1 MKETVNVNIASQ
13 AFTMDTEA
21 CEMLRSYLDDVAK
34 RLPEWDTE
42 TLNDIESGMAGI
54 FREYLPSPIMVVTA
68 DMVRRAISRMGRPSD
83 FGEPNTR
90 ADGSGPQQ
98 SDPRQRDPRQKKLYR
113 SRKNRSIAGV
123 CGGLADYLGADPTL
137 LRLVTL
143 FLILFGGLSIWA
155 YVILWVVIPEEPVA
169 KNTIF
174 EKS

>member
-13 AFTMDTEA
+13 AFTMDAEA
-21 CEMLRSYLDDVAK
+21 CEMLRGYLDDVAK

-54 FREYLPSPIMVVTA
+54 FREYLPSPMMVVTA
-68 DMVRRAISRMGRPSD
+68 EMVRRAISRMGRPSE
-83 FGEPNTR
+83 FGEPNT
-90 ADGSGPQQ
+90 AAGSSAPAEEPQ
-98 SDPRQRDPRQKKLYR
+98 PKKLRR
-113 SRKNRSIAGV
+113 SRRNRSIAGV
-123 CGGLADYLGADPTL
+123 CGGLAEYLGADATL

-155 YVILWVVIPEEPVA
+155 YVILWIAIPEEPVA

>member
-13 AFTMDTEA
+13 AFTMDAEA
-21 CEMLRSYLDDVAK
+21 CEMLRGYLDDVAK

-42 TLNDIESGMAGI
+42 TLNDIESGMAEI

-68 DMVRRAISRMGRPSD
+68 DMVRRAISRMGRPSE
-83 FGEPNTR
+83 FGEPNT
-90 ADGSGPQQ
+90 AAGSSAPAEEPQ
-98 SDPRQRDPRQKKLYR
+98 PKKLRR
-113 SRKNRSIAGV
+113 SRRNRSIAGV
-123 CGGLADYLGADPTL
+123 CGGLAEYLGADATL

-155 YVILWVVIPEEPVA
+155 YVILWIAIPEEPVA

>member
-13 AFTMDTEA
+13 AFTMDTDA
-21 CEMLRSYLDDVAK
+21 CEMLRGYLDDVRK

-54 FREYLPSPIMVVTA
+54 FREYLPSPVMVVTA
-68 DMVRRAISRMGRPSD
+68 DMVRRAINRMGRPSE
-83 FGEPNTR
+83 FGDPKGDERT
-90 ADGSGPQQ
+90 DPQQ
-98 SDPRQRDPRQKKLYR
+98 TPPKPRQLYR
-113 SRKNRSIAGV
+113 SRSNRSIAGV
-123 CGGLADYLGADPTL
+123 CGGLGEYLNADVTL

-155 YVILWVVIPEEPVA
+155 YIILWVVIPEAPA
-169 KNTIF
+169 GKNTIF

>member
-13 AFTMDTEA
+13 AFTMDTDA
-21 CEMLRSYLDDVAK
+21 CEMLRGYLDDVRR

-68 DMVRRAISRMGRPSD
+68 DMVRRAINRMGRPSE
-83 FGEPNTR
+83 FGDPKNPGTKNDAQAQNT
-90 ADGSGPQQ
+90 DN
-98 SDPRQRDPRQKKLYR
+98 RQPERRLYR
-113 SRKNRSIAGV
+113 SRKNRSFAGV
-123 CGGLADYLGADPTL
+123 CGGLADYLGADATL

-155 YVILWVVIPEEPVA
+155 YIILWAAIPEEPVA

>member
-13 AFTMDTEA
+13 AFTMDTDA
-21 CEMLRSYLDDVAK
+21 CEMLRGYLDDVRQ

-68 DMVRRAISRMGRPSD
+68 DMVRRAINRMGRPEE
-83 FGEPNTR
+83 FGDPKSGTR
-90 ADGSGPQQ
+90 TQ
-98 SDPRQRDPRQKKLYR
+98 SAGNAGQAAGKQLRR
-113 SRKNRSIAGV
+113 SRSNRSIAGV
-123 CGGLADYLGADPTL
+123 CGGLADYLGADVTL

-143 FLILFGGLSIWA
+143 FLILFGGLSIWV
-155 YVILWVVIPEEPVA
+155 YVILWIAIPEEPA
-169 KNTIF
+169 SKNSIF

>member
-13 AFTMDTEA
+13 AFTMDAEA

-83 FGEPNTR
+83 FGEPNT
-90 ADGSGPQQ
+90 AAGSSTPAEEPQ
-98 SDPRQRDPRQKKLYR
+98 QKKLRR
-113 SRKNRSIAGV
+113 SRRNRSIAGV
-123 CGGLADYLGADPTL
+123 CGGLAEYLGADATL

-155 YVILWVVIPEEPVA
+155 YVILWIAIPEEPVA

>member
-1 MKETVNVNIASQ
+1 MKETINVNIASQ
-13 AFTMDTEA
+13 AFTMDIDA
-21 CEMLRSYLDDVAK
+21 CELLRGYLDDVRK

-54 FREYLPSPIMVVTA
+54 FLEYLPSPVMVVTA
-68 DMVRRAISRMGRPSD
+68 DIVRRAINRMGRPSE
-83 FGEPNTR
+83 FGDPKSDSNEAQPRTE
-90 ADGSGPQQ
+90 QQ
-98 SDPRQRDPRQKKLYR
+98 RHLYR

-123 CGGLADYLGADPTL
+123 CGGLAEYLGADVTL

-143 FLILFGGLSIWA
+143 FMILFGGLSIWA
-155 YVILWVVIPEEPVA
+155 YIILWAAIPEEPVA

>member
-13 AFTMDTEA
+13 AFTMDTDAYEL
-21 CEMLRSYLDDVAK
+21 LRRYLDEVGK
-34 RLPEWDTE
+34 RLPEWDAE
-42 TLNDIESGMAGI
+42 TMNDIESGMAGI
-54 FREYLPSPIMVVTA
+54 FREYLTSPIMVITA
-68 DMVRRAISRMGRPSD
+68 DMVHRAINRMGRPSE
-83 FGEPNTR
+83 FG
-90 ADGSGPQQ
+90 
-98 SDPRQRDPRQKKLYR
+98 DPHTAAEGEHDARRSEAEAAAPRRLFR

-123 CGGLADYLGADPTL
+123 CGGLAEYLGADVTL

-155 YVILWVVIPEEPVA
+155 YVILWVVIPERPAV

>member
-13 AFTMDTEA
+13 AFTMDAEA
-21 CEMLRSYLDDVAK
+21 CEMLRGYLDDIAR
-34 RLPEWDTE
+34 RLPAWDTE

-54 FREYLPSPIMVVTA
+54 FREYLPSPMMVVTA
-68 DMVRRAISRMGRPSD
+68 EMVRRAISRMGRPSE
-83 FGEPNTR
+83 FGEPNT
-90 ADGSGPQQ
+90 AAGNTSSDGTAAEAA
-98 SDPRQRDPRQKKLYR
+98 PRKLFR

-123 CGGLADYLGADPTL
+123 CGGLAEYIGADATL

-155 YVILWVVIPEEPVA
+155 YIILWVVIPEEPVG